1 MIRWFLSLA
10 CIQRLDYTYPSF
22 LIEGRMRFSG
32 TRTCVCF
39 FALLFSALTAGLI
52 AQQGAPAAQIS
63 TSDLQRAHLMLRQ
76 SYDEIRKNYYD
87 ATFHGV
93 DLDKTFQQ
101 YNTRLD
107 ASKSI
112 NETFR
117 VMGAFVLNLHDSHT
131 FFMPPTRTNHST
143 PGFLM
148 QIIGD
153 KCFVTHIRPGT
164 DAANK
169 LHVGDQVLALN
180 GFKITPENFHDMEYF
195 IQVLSPAPAE
205 MVDVLN
211 PAGQHRQETIKATLR
226 MGKQVID
233 ISGADDTNGDFW
245 QLVREYEDDEH
256 LSKSRAYETGDV
268 FVWRMPTFE
277 VPLADVDK
285 AAGKAMKSKTLIID
299 LRDNSGGYIETLKAM
314 LGHFVDH
321 EVKLGDRVMRKETK
335 PEMIK
340 PRSPLYTGTVIVLV
354 DHNSASAAELF
365 ARVIQL
371 EHKGKVI
378 GDRSAGAVMEAKDF
392 EESTGTD
399 YKIEYGLSI
408 TAANILM
415 SDGKSLENVG
425 VVPDELMIPTA
436 ADLAAGND
444 PVLSHAVSLGG
455 AKLDAVAA
463 GKLFPYEWPIL

>member
-1 MIRWFLSLA
+1 
-10 CIQRLDYTYPSF
+10 
-22 LIEGRMRFSG
+22 MRFRGVFTSA
-32 TRTCVCF
+32 CV
-39 FALLFSALTAGLI
+39 FALSFSAFTASLI
-52 AQQGAPAAQIS
+52 AQQGASGQIN
-63 TSDLQRAHLMLRQ
+63 TADLQRAHLMLRQ

-87 ATFHGV
+87 TSFHGV
-93 DLDKTFQQ
+93 DLEKTYQQ

-117 VMGAFVLNLHDSHT
+117 VIGAFVLSLHDSHA
-131 FFMPPTRTNHST
+131 FFMPPERTNHST
-143 PGFLM
+143 SGFLM

-211 PAGQHRQETIKATLR
+211 PAGEHRQETIKATLR

-233 ISGADDTNGDFW
+233 LSGPDDISGDFW
-245 QLVREYEDDEH
+245 KIVKDYHEDEH
-256 LSKSRAYETGDV
+256 LARSRGYEVGDA
-268 FVWRMPTFE
+268 FVWRMPSFE
-277 VPLADVDK
+277 VSLPDVDK
-285 AAGKAMKSKTLIID
+285 AVGKAMKSKTLIID

-314 LGHFVDH
+314 LGHFIDH
-321 EVKLGDRVMRKETK
+321 EVKLGDRVMRKDTK
-335 PEMIK
+335 PEMVK
-340 PRSPLYTGTVIVLV
+340 PRSSLYTGNVIVLV
-354 DHNSASAAELF
+354 DRNSASAAELF

-378 GDRSAGAVMEAKDF
+378 GDRSAGAVMEAREF

-399 YKIEYGLSI
+399 YKVAYGLSI
-408 TAANILM
+408 TSANILM
-415 SDGKSLENVG
+415 SDGKSLENAG
-425 VVPDELMIPTA
+425 VVPDEVMIPTGV
-436 ADLAAGND
+436 DLAAGND
-444 PVLSHAVSLGG
+444 PVLSHALSLGG
-455 AKLDAVAA
+455 AKIDPVAA
-463 GKLFPYEWPIL
+463 GKLFPYEWPSL